1 MTLMTRTGQST
12 PTLFLA
18 FELSAGKWKLAFAR
32 ELGAPPRIRN
42 IEAGDLGALRLE
54 IVEAKRHLGLPCE
67 CPVSSCYEAGRDGF
81 WLHRWLVTQ
90 GIENVVVDPASI
102 EVERRRRKR
111 KTDRIDVVKLL
122 NRLIRHGWG
131 ERVWSVVRIPSEED
145 EDARRIHRE
154 RERLIRERG
163 QHQSRIRGLLSTQ
176 GIRADKVNRTV
187 LELLRLADGSP
198 LPKHLHAELKREL
211 ERLEVLHKQIK
222 AVEAEMKQATLGE
235 TTMAVTTRQLAQLK
249 GIGMVGAQVLG
260 FEFFGWRRFNNGREV
275 GALAGLTGTPF
286 NSGSMEH
293 EQGISKAG
301 NRRVRA
307 VMDELAWGWL
317 RFQPASAL
325 SQWYERRFGS
335 GPSRLRR
342 IGIVALARKLLVA
355 IWRFVAQGVVPEGAL
370 LRSERKAAVS

>member
-1 MTLMTRTGQST
+1 
-12 PTLFLA
+12 
-18 FELSAGKWKLAFAR
+18 
-32 ELGAPPRIRN
+32 
-42 IEAGDLGALRLE
+42 
-54 IVEAKRHLGLPCE
+54 
-67 CPVSSCYEAGRDGF
+67 
-81 WLHRWLVTQ
+81 
-90 GIENVVVDPASI
+90 
-102 EVERRRRKR
+102 
-111 KTDRIDVVKLL
+111 
-122 NRLIRHGWG
+122 
-131 ERVWSVVRIPSEED
+131 
-145 EDARRIHRE
+145 
-154 RERLIRERG
+154 
-163 QHQSRIRGLLSTQ
+163 
-176 GIRADKVNRTV
+176 
-187 LELLRLADGSP
+187 
-198 LPKHLHAELKREL
+198 
-211 ERLEVLHKQIK
+211 
-222 AVEAEMKQATLGE
+222 MKQATQGE